1 MEKYGVGES
10 WTPIFEYSI
19 ITSQLP
25 SCIAYHDCE
34 NQEFCIFGTPW
45 HDFKVHGKTT
55 AIENVTSPSLLL
67 CRRSLARAPSV
78 TARLHEFPPP
88 PLARMSSFLCCSRYT
103 SSLCRLSAYVSLC
116 LAPSILAVHNLVV
129 SPDLKPTCTFLFLN
143 PLQGS
148 NLVLKVGTPICIPS
162 RDFIDIGRIASIEN
176 NHTPV
181 DYAKKGLKGAIKNVE
196 VFMDAFRAVIEER
209 LRTLIYQGRK
219 QILKAT
225 QQEQMTFS
233 EPKWKLEIVVHY
245 LWKYMTKPSVHTRKS
260 NGSPED
266 ATFEVALKSFSN
278 KTGTKST
285 IKKIGSDVM
294 QFLVGHRHDCLISLS
309 LLPT

>member
-1 MEKYGVGES
+1 
-10 WTPIFEYSI
+10 
-19 ITSQLP
+19 
-25 SCIAYHDCE
+25 
-34 NQEFCIFGTPW
+34 
-45 HDFKVHGKTT
+45 
-55 AIENVTSPSLLL
+55 
-67 CRRSLARAPSV
+67 
-78 TARLHEFPPP
+78 
-88 PLARMSSFLCCSRYT
+88 
-103 SSLCRLSAYVSLC
+103 
-116 LAPSILAVHNLVV
+116 
-129 SPDLKPTCTFLFLN
+129 
-143 PLQGS
+143 
-148 NLVLKVGTPICIPS
+148 VGTPICIPS

-209 LRTLIYQGRK
+209 KWVLPSRCPDGTKNYKSRALRTPFMKIKDLDISRK
-219 QILKAT
+219 KADLEGHTTRADGLRLSVNIVSLLLSPFLQIA
-225 QQEQMTFS
+225 TFS

-294 QFLVGHRHDCLISLS
+294 QFLVGHRAST
-309 LLPT
+309 LLCFRIVPSPSPRN

>member
-116 LAPSILAVHNLVV
+116 LAPSILAVHNLV
-129 SPDLKPTCTFLFLN
+129 
-143 PLQGS
+143 
-148 NLVLKVGTPICIPS
+148 VGTPICIPS